1 MPNHRPLSD
10 QELIDVSHHWR
21 RLALTGT
28 PGAVA
33 EARRYETELRRRF
46 GTLDLA
52 ASAGD
57 RPDRQPATPS
67 GSAPWPATPSS
78 TDRTD
83 GDTGDVAARVATR
96 SAEALHEL
104 LHNLRVLLAMDI
116 VFVTEFVDGHK
127 IYRHIDHD
135 EEDPVPVKTGD
146 SAPLETTLCQRVVDG
161 RLPELHPDARAEME
175 LAGLAAATTMN
186 IGAYLSTPVVRR
198 DGTVYGTL
206 CCISHTA
213 RSALGNRQID
223 ALRHVAGIVAAEL
236 DKHRG

>member
-1 MPNHRPLSD
+1 MRTLSD

-96 SAEALHEL
+96 SAEAGTGRAVGFQRSMASAE
-104 LHNLRVLLAMDI
+104 
-116 VFVTEFVDGHK
+116 
-127 IYRHIDHD
+127 
-135 EEDPVPVKTGD
+135 VKTGSTVRPSGPATVTID
-146 SAPLETTLCQRVVDG
+146 SSWD
-161 RLPELHPDARAEME
+161 
-175 LAGLAAATTMN
+175 
-186 IGAYLSTPVVRR
+186 LSTR
-198 DGTVYGTL
+198 
-206 CCISHTA
+206 
-213 RSALGNRQID
+213 
-223 ALRHVAGIVAAEL
+223 
-236 DKHRG
+236 